1 VKGSNN
7 KQTKGDNMKAIECKY
22 IGPTDTRG
30 SRIKATAGKECSIT
44 IPYPY
49 ELSGE
54 AVYEAAAL
62 ALIEKMGWQAV
73 GDIKGGYTD
82 AGMTF
87 VFI

>member
-1 VKGSNN
+1 
-7 KQTKGDNMKAIECKY
+7 MKKDTFARTAIECRY
-22 IGPTDTRG
+22 LGATNTLG
-30 SRIKATAGKECSIT
+30 ARIKATAGKECSIT
-44 IPYPY
+44 IPYSY

-54 AVYEAAAL
+54 DVYKKAAR
-62 ALIEKMGWQAV
+62 ALIEKMNWQND

>member
-1 VKGSNN
+1 
-7 KQTKGDNMKAIECKY
+7 MKAIECRY
-22 IGPTDTRG
+22 LGPTNTLG
-30 SRIKATAGKECSIT
+30 ARIKATAGKECSIT

-54 AVYEAAAL
+54 DVAPAQTPYKKAAR
-62 ALIEKMGWQAV
+62 ALIEKMGWQNV
-73 GDIKGGYTD
+73 GGIKGGYTD

>member
-1 VKGSNN
+1 
-7 KQTKGDNMKAIECKY
+7 MKAIECKY

-30 SRIKATAGKECSIT
+30 SRIKATAGKGCSIT

-54 AVYEAAAL
+54 DVYKKAAL
-62 ALIEKMGWQAV
+62 ALIEKMSWQAV